1 MLRVV
6 FYIFCFV
13 ALGASYAEA
22 QFFADDARGQ
32 KSVFVEQSKVLSKE
46 LKNDLRNSVATQ
58 NKQQVSVASAVAKK
72 GNVDNISPFDYSNIE
87 VEKDNTSS
95 KVIYPAVILDENN
108 NRVYK
113 EAIFLTMKNFDVYR
127 SPSRQVR
134 CSMRFSVLS
143 TYKEKIS
150 NVSYKLQWPEIST
163 NLSFDNVQPNIEYY
177 MDYLLIGDG
186 CYTMDKI
193 PNIIVNRCRV
203 KGKTQQQ
210 CASSVT
216 WLTQSM

>member
-1 MLRVV
+1 MLKVV

-13 ALGASYAEA
+13 FWGGASANA
-22 QFFADDARGQ
+22 QFFADDAKSQ
-32 KSVFVEQSKVLSKE
+32 KSFFVEQSKVISKE
-46 LKNDLRNSVATQ
+46 VKDDLRNSVTIQSDRA
-58 NKQQVSVASAVAKK
+58 KSSADELKNSTK
-72 GNVDNISPFDYSNIE
+72 DISPFDYSKIDVDSETN
-87 VEKDNTSS
+87 SS
-95 KVIYPAVILDENN
+95 KVIKPIVILDKDN

-113 EAIFLTMKNFDVYR
+113 EAIFVTMKNFDVYR

-134 CSMRFSVLS
+134 CSMRFSVWS
-143 TYKEKIS
+143 TYNEKIS
-150 NVSYKLQWPEIST
+150 NVSYKLQWPKMST
-163 NLSFDNVQPNIEYY
+163 NVSFDNVLPNIEYH

-210 CASSVT
+210 CASTVT
-216 WLTQSM
+216 WVTKDM